1 MVREF
6 MDFLDITIRKMN
18 VSDYDNLIKLWNETG
33 LPYRPKGRDRKEK
46 IANELNSSNAV
57 FLVAELKDEIIG
69 SIFGTHDGRK
79 GWINRLAVSPKY
91 RKKGLAQKLIEEIEK
106 HLTDFGIEIIACLI
120 EEWNDSSM
128 KLFKKAGYIHHPEV
142 YYFTKRSNPDV

>member
-1 MVREF
+1 MN
-6 MDFLDITIRKMN
+6 ITDVIIRKFKIE
-18 VSDYDNLIKLWNETG
+18 DYDNLIELWNETD
-33 LPYRPKGRDRKEK
+33 LPYKPKGRDRKEK

-57 FLVAELKDEIIG
+57 FLVAELKNEIIG

-106 HLTDFGIEIIACLI
+106 HLNNNGIEIIACLI
-120 EEWNDSSM
+120 EEWNNSSM
-128 KLFKKAGYIHHPEV
+128 KLFEKAGYIHHPEV
-142 YYFTKRSNPDV
+142 HYFTKRSNPDV

>member
-1 MVREF
+1 MN
-6 MDFLDITIRKMN
+6 ITDVIIRKFKIE
-18 VSDYDNLIKLWNETG
+18 DYDNLIELWNETD
-33 LPYRPKGRDRKEK
+33 LPYKPKGRDRKEK

-57 FLVAELKDEIIG
+57 FLVAELKNEIIG

-106 HLTDFGIEIIACLI
+106 HLNNNGIEIIA
-120 EEWNDSSM
+120 
-128 KLFKKAGYIHHPEV
+128 
-142 YYFTKRSNPDV
+142 